1 MYNWPVN
8 DKYRKVSCTIIIFS
22 HGELIDLCRSDGY
35 IEYLLIIIVHGLI
48 IDDQISVQADTQKKA
63 EEQRKTNI
71 EKRK

>member
-1 MYNWPVN
+1 MQIWWLYW
-8 DKYRKVSCTIIIFS
+8 IF
-22 HGELIDLCRSDGY
+22 
-35 IEYLLIIIVHGLI
+35 IIIVHGLI

>member
-1 MYNWPVN
+1 MYNWAVN
-8 DKYRKVSCTIIIFS
+8 DKYMKVSRTIIIFF
-22 HGELIDLCRSDGY
+22 HMVNSDWFMQIWWLY
-35 IEYLLIIIVHGLI
+35 WIFIIIVHGLI

>member
-1 MYNWPVN
+1 MQIWWL
-8 DKYRKVSCTIIIFS
+8 CWIFIIAI
-22 HGELIDLCRSDGY
+22 
-35 IEYLLIIIVHGLI
+35 HGLI

>member
-1 MYNWPVN
+1 MQIWWL
-8 DKYRKVSCTIIIFS
+8 CWIFIIAV
-22 HGELIDLCRSDGY
+22 Y
-35 IEYLLIIIVHGLI
+35 GLI

>member
-1 MYNWPVN
+1 MQIWWL
-8 DKYRKVSCTIIIFS
+8 CWIFIIA
-22 HGELIDLCRSDGY
+22 
-35 IEYLLIIIVHGLI
+35 VHGLI